1 MPYTLHSIVDKTES
15 RRLQRKGKA
24 YPRLKLFIL
33 NKNHINQFKTVQARN
48 VNDFNLISDLTNL
61 YAAQYTFMVSS
72 LNVLLVLN
80 ILHNGHI
87 KITYE
92 GQSWT
97 HYNITINKLLCGTD
111 MRIVG
116 RLLAEAEPYEEEKLS
131 LESCPVIWWT
141 LYHIKIAHAEPIH
154 VS

>member
-80 ILHNGHI
+80 ISHNHHD
-87 KITYE
+87 KIAYE
-92 GQSWT
+92 GQS
-97 HYNITINKLLCGTD
+97 
-111 MRIVG
+111 
-116 RLLAEAEPYEEEKLS
+116 
-131 LESCPVIWWT
+131 
-141 LYHIKIAHAEPIH
+141 
-154 VS
+154 